1 MSQIRKPGKPLEFVI
16 DGFRP
21 DTLPMGR
28 LAGYMADL
36 AKLLGSEPGVH
47 FDKVKEGSAKL
58 VHYVDEE
65 VRPEVEHRLRLVK
78 RGDADADAQAAVA
91 AINQKLAEDGKTAY
105 LKQGRGKLLTFNG
118 HVAPAPKKPV
128 YGPITQPGTLEGKL
142 IRLGGRDD
150 TKPVHLQDGDEVH
163 ICNANSA
170 VAKRLAQYYEQQIR
184 VTGNGRWSRNE
195 DGSWALEYF
204 NITDVEELK
213 DESLSVVIERLR
225 QIPGN
230 GWLKLAD
237 PLEELERIREGAPIN

>member
-1 MSQIRKPGKPLEFVI
+1 MSKTRKSGRPMEFVI

-36 AKLLGSEPGVH
+36 AKLLGNESGVH

-58 VHYVDEE
+58 IHYVDEG

-78 RGDADADAQAAVA
+78 RGDADAEAQAAVT

-105 LKQGRGKLLTFNG
+105 LKQGLGKLLVFDG
-118 HVAPAPKKPV
+118 HVAPTSRKPD

-150 TKPVHLQDGDEVH
+150 TKPVHLQDGDKIH

-170 VAKRLAQYYEQQIR
+170 VAKRLAPYYEQQVR
-184 VTGNGRWSRNE
+184 VSGNGRWSRKE
-195 DGSWALEYF
+195 DGSWELEYF
-204 NITDVEELK
+204 NIMDFESLK
-213 DESLSVVIERLR
+213 DESLTVVIERLR
-225 QIPGN
+225 RIPGN
-230 GWLKLAD
+230 GWLNLSD
-237 PLEELERIREGAPIN
+237 PLEELGRIREGAPIN